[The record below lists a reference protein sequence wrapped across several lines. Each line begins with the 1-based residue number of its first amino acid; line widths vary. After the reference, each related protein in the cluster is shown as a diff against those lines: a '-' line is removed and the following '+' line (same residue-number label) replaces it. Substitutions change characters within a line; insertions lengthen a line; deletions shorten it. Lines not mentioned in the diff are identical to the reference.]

1 MRYAILTYG
10 CQMNEHDSEVLGGLC
25 EAQGYR
31 NAPVDEADLILVNT
45 CSVRD
50 SAEERVRGKLGELKR
65 LKALNP
71 RLIIG
76 VAGCMAQREGP
87 ELLRRHPQ
95 VDLVLGPGD
104 LARLPELLRRVR
116 EGQPAAALGGLGT
129 APAADLPRRRG
140 RGAKAW
146 VSISTGCDNACSYCI
161 VPAVRG
167 PLVSRTA
174 AAVLEEVRGLAAA
187 GCREVVLLGQNVDSF
202 GRDRGE
208 EGAFARLLEE
218 VAAVE
223 GVRRVRFTTSHPRDL
238 DLPTLRAMAAHPN
251 ICRHLHLPAQSGSD
265 AILARMGRGYTRD
278 RYLDLVA
285 RARRLL
291 GDLAVTT
298 DLIVG
303 FPGETEEDFRATL
316 NLVDRA
322 RFTGA
327 FTFMFSPRPGTAAA
341 GLPDQVPLDTK
352 KRRLRRLM
360 ERVNFW
366 SGQANLALVGRVEE
380 VLAEGPSP
388 RHPGMLAG
396 RTGGNRLV
404 RFPAEGGGAGRMAR
418 VEITAARTWTLEGR
432 VVGWE

>member
-1 MRYAILTYG
+1 
-10 CQMNEHDSEVLGGLC
+10 
-25 EAQGYR
+25 
-31 NAPVDEADLILVNT
+31 
-45 CSVRD
+45 
-50 SAEERVRGKLGELKR
+50 
-65 LKALNP
+65 
-71 RLIIG
+71 
-76 VAGCMAQREGP
+76 
-87 ELLRRHPQ
+87 
-95 VDLVLGPGD
+95 
-104 LARLPELLRRVR
+104 
-116 EGQPAAALGGLGT
+116 
-129 APAADLPRRRG
+129 
-140 RGAKAW
+140 

-167 PLVSRTA
+167 PLVSRAA
-174 AAVLEEVRGLAAA
+174 AAVLEEVRGLAAT

-208 EGAFARLLEE
+208 EGAFARLLER

-278 RYLDLVA
+278 RYLDLLA

-303 FPGETEEDFRATL
+303 FPGETEEEFGATL
-316 NLVDRA
+316 ELVDRA

-418 VEITAARTWTLEGR
+418 VEIIAARTWTLEGR